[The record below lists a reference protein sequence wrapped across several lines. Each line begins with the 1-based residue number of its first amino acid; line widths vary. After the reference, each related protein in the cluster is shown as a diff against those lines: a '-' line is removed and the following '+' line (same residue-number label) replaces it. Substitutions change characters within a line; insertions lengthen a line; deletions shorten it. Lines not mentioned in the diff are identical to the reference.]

1 MQATERSVTREL
13 PCKLNEAELLER
25 GELMAG
31 CESKIETLKAERRR
45 LNAAIREQSD
55 QRSDLAEMI
64 ETKSETRD
72 VPCRYQPDYKRKLW
86 SLQRD
91 DTKAE
96 VEVREMTE
104 ADLQTRLEI
113 GGDSPAEKKPR
124 KKAAK
129 SSKKATGVLRAV

>member
-13 PCKLNEAELLER
+13 ACKLNEAELLER

-55 QRSDLAEMI
+55 QRSDLGEMI

-91 DTKAE
+91 DTKEE
-96 VEVREMTE
+96 VETREMTE

-113 GGDSPAEKKPR
+113 GDSPAEKKPR